1 MPKHSKSS
9 TVNCEQCV
17 EKTAVCYLSK
27 FLHSTIGKVDDTM
40 NEVNEQMEHAQEIAD
55 ALANP
60 VNVMGAPQDDVSRNY
75 C

>member
-1 MPKHSKSS
+1 
-9 TVNCEQCV
+9 
-17 EKTAVCYLSK
+17 
-27 FLHSTIGKVDDTM
+27 M